1 MNQQNLTRYS
11 FLWSQVRLIIA
22 AVALFLGGKPPL
34 FALFGGGNNGGLLW
48 PIVQWSWVISGIA
61 SIYLLYRWNQTGQNV
76 FGTKD
81 RKDTAAFFVSV
92 VSGINLG
99 LAAVIGRNIG
109 MSISSNYIIFIVVGV
124 IYLLSYLQ
132 LQKGWKKSGQKIF

>member
-34 FALFGGGNNGGLLW
+34 FALFGGGNNAGLLW

>member
-1 MNQQNLTRYS
+1 VALGSVARYS
-11 FLWSQVRLIIA
+11 FLWSQIRLIIA

-34 FALFGGGNNGGLLW
+34 FVLFGGANAGAILW
-48 PIVQWSWVISGIA
+48 PLVQWSWVISGVA
-61 SIYLLYRWNQTGQNV
+61 SLYLLYRWNLMGQKV

-81 RKDTAAFFVSV
+81 RKDTTAFFVSV